1 MQLHQYLQ
9 RFVAIHRHFVGFFEV
24 LYIIAGFGRNYVYKV
39 EESDK
44 VAVNSH
50 KTL

>member
-1 MQLHQYLQ
+1 M
-9 RFVAIHRHFVGFFEV
+9 AIHSHVVGFFEV
-24 LYIIAGFGRNYVYKV
+24 LYIIAGFARNYVYKV

>member
-1 MQLHQYLQ
+1 MYS
-9 RFVAIHRHFVGFFEV
+9 HFVGFFEV
-24 LYIIAGFGRNYVYKV
+24 LHIIAGFARNYVYKV